1 MEAVVVH
8 EDAGSLLPS
17 VFADGW
23 IGRQGQRHCLR
34 EDLLHHVVDAGDV
47 LVWYVGELLVDK
59 LVLDHEHVLQ
69 HVDEEEGVALV
80 LHLVKNRHRHLI
92 HHVVEAGT
100 VLVRCVGEL
109 LVDKLVLDHEHVQ
122 QHVDDELHL
131 MQVLLEEE
139 GVALVLHLVKNTS
152 NQLGFLIGTD

>member
-8 EDAGSLLPS
+8 EDAGSLLSS
-17 VFADGW
+17 VLPDGRIW
-23 IGRQGQRHCLR
+23 RQGQ
-34 EDLLHHVVDAGDV
+34 
-47 LVWYVGELLVDK
+47 
-59 LVLDHEHVLQ
+59 
-69 HVDEEEGVALV
+69 
-80 LHLVKNRHRHLI
+80 RHRHLI
-92 HHVVEAGT
+92 HHIVEAGT

-131 MQVLLEEE
+131 MLLEEE
-139 GVALVLHLVKNTS
+139 GVALVLHLVHDTS

>member
-8 EDAGSLLPS
+8 EDAGSLLSS
-17 VFADGW
+17 VLPDGRIW
-23 IGRQGQRHCLR
+23 RQGQ
-34 EDLLHHVVDAGDV
+34 
-47 LVWYVGELLVDK
+47 
-59 LVLDHEHVLQ
+59 
-69 HVDEEEGVALV
+69 
-80 LHLVKNRHRHLI
+80 RHRHLI

-109 LVDKLVLDHEHVQ
+109 LVDKLVLDHEHVE

-131 MQVLLEEE
+131 MLLEEE
-139 GVALVLHLVKNTS
+139 GVALVLHLVHDTS

>member
-8 EDAGSLLPS
+8 EDAGSLLSS
-17 VFADGW
+17 VLPDGRIW
-23 IGRQGQRHCLR
+23 RQGQRHRHLI
-34 EDLLHHVVDAGDV
+34 HHVVEAGTV
-47 LVWYVGELLVDK
+47 LVRCVGELLVDK
-59 LVLDHEHVLQ
+59 LVLDHEHVQQ

-109 LVDKLVLDHEHVQ
+109 LVDKLVLDHEHVE

-131 MQVLLEEE
+131 MLLEEE
-139 GVALVLHLVKNTS
+139 GVALVLHLVHDTS

>member
-8 EDAGSLLPS
+8 EDAGSLLSS
-17 VFADGW
+17 VLPDGRIW
-23 IGRQGQRHCLR
+23 RQGQ
-34 EDLLHHVVDAGDV
+34 
-47 LVWYVGELLVDK
+47 
-59 LVLDHEHVLQ
+59 
-69 HVDEEEGVALV
+69 
-80 LHLVKNRHRHLI
+80 RHRHLI

-100 VLVRCVGEL
+100 VLVRCVGEV

-131 MQVLLEEE
+131 MPVLLEEE

-152 NQLGFLIGTD
+152 NQLGFLIGTESTINFIGI